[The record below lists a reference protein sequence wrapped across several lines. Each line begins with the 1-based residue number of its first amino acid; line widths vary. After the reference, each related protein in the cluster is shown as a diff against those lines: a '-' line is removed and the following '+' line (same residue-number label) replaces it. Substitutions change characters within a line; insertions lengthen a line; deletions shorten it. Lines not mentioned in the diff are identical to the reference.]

1 MDLRALRYFVETVR
15 QSSFTLAA
23 DRLHVTQSTVSKM
36 IRQLEDEVGQPLLIR
51 DGRRLQLTDVGRV
64 VHSRGLEAIGVMG
77 RLQREVADLTD
88 LSGGELTVGMP
99 SMINLL
105 FPPVVKAFRARHPA
119 ISLRL
124 QEGGGRRIEQLVA
137 SGELEVGIT
146 LLPVDPLLGLESRS
160 HARFPLYVAGR
171 PESRWA
177 KSGMVSLA
185 ALQDEDLLLPADD
198 FVLTRQVREATAA
211 IGFAPR
217 IVTQSGQ
224 WDFLVALAA
233 AGLGSTL
240 IPAPLLD
247 RLKPDPELI
256 ARPLAE
262 PRLDWHVALIW
273 QAGRYLSHAARAW
286 LAACEDNQAVTG

>member
-15 QSSFTLAA
+15 QSSFTQAA

-51 DGRRLQLTDVGRV
+51 DGRRLQLTDVGQV
-64 VHSRGLEAIGVMG
+64 VHARGLEAIGVMG

-99 SMINLL
+99 PMINLL

-124 QEGGGRRIEQLVA
+124 QEGGGRRIEQQVA

-146 LLPVDPLLGLESRS
+146 LLPVDPALGLETRS
-160 HARFPLYVAGR
+160 YARFPLYVAGR
-171 PESRWA
+171 PDRPWA

-185 ALQDEDLLLPADD
+185 ALRDEDLLLPADD

-233 AGLGSTL
+233 TGLGSTL
-240 IPAPLLD
+240 IPEPLLA
-247 RLKPDPELI
+247 RLKSDPELI
-256 ARPLAE
+256 TRPLAE
-262 PRLDWHVALIW
+262 PRLAWHVALIW

-286 LAACEDNQAVTG
+286 LAVCEENPAVTE